1 MNRYKL
7 TIRYAHPLQDEFES
21 EFEVMKFSTYSEAL
35 SLARERVGAE
45 VELDEDSFWPG
56 LLAKLRGTVGGVL
69 FALATI
75 EVSA

>member
-1 MNRYKL
+1 MNQYKVM
-7 TIRYAHPLQDEFES
+7 IRYAAPLSDES
-21 EFEVMKFSTYSEAL
+21 EFEVTKFSTYSEAL
-35 SLARERVGAE
+35 QYAYDRVGTE

-56 LLAKLRGTVGGVL
+56 LLAKLRGTVSGQV